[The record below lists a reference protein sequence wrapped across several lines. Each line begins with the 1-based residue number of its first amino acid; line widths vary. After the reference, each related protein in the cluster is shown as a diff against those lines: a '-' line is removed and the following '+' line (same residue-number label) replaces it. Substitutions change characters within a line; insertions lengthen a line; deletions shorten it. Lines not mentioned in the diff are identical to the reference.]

1 MLHRPIHQCL
11 TLCTLIASL
20 SACASLQPSASA
32 NTKLLPKSG
41 SQVTGNIAFTK
52 VSNGMEVSGKVSG
65 LKPNQSHGFHI
76 HEKGDCTSDDALN
89 AGVHFNPEGKRHGT
103 PAHHH
108 NHDHSHSADHH
119 AGDMPNLKA
128 DANGVAVFKV
138 VLSGITIY
146 EGVKAIAG
154 RAVIVH
160 ANEDDYVSQPVGN
173 AGGRI
178 ACGLI
183 Q

>member
-1 MLHRPIHQCL
+1 MFYRTTHQCL
-11 TLCTLIASL
+11 TLFTSIASL
-20 SACASLQPSASA
+20 SACALLQPAASA
-32 NTKLLPKSG
+32 NTNLLSKSG
-41 SQVTGNIAFTK
+41 SQVSGNIAFTQ
-52 VSNGMEVSGKVSG
+52 VSNGVEVFGKVSG

-76 HEKGDCTSDDALN
+76 HEKGDCTSNDALT
-89 AGVHFNPEGKRHGT
+89 AGGHFNPEGKKHGR
-103 PAHHH
+103 PEHHQNH
-108 NHDHSHSADHH
+108 NHQHGADHH

-128 DANGVAVFKV
+128 DANGNAIFKV
-138 VLSGITIY
+138 ILAGVTIN
-146 EGVKAIAG
+146 EGTKAIAG

>member
-1 MLHRPIHQCL
+1 MAHHLIIKL
-11 TLCTLIASL
+11 FITLVTIAGL
-20 SACASLQPSASA
+20 SACISLHTGVSAHAQLIS
-32 NTKLLPKSG
+32 KSG
-41 SQVTGNIAFTK
+41 SKVSGNIVFQQLTK
-52 VSNGMEVSGKVSG
+52 GVEISGKVSG
-65 LKPNQSHGFHI
+65 LKPNQLHGFHI
-76 HEKGDCTSDDALN
+76 HDKGDCLSIDALS
-89 AGVHFNPEGKRHGT
+89 AGGHFNPEGKKHGHQT
-103 PAHHH
+103 AHY
-108 NHDHSHSADHH
+108 DHQQGAEHH

-128 DANGVAVFKV
+128 DADGTTVFRF
-138 VLSGITIY
+138 VLLEIAINDGPKSIT
-146 EGVKAIAG
+146 G

>member
-1 MLHRPIHQCL
+1 MFHHPIHQCL
-11 TLCTLIASL
+11 TLLTLIASL
-20 SACASLQPSASA
+20 SACASLQPGALA
-32 NTKLLPKSG
+32 KTKLLSKSG
-41 SQVTGNIAFTK
+41 SQVSGEIAFTQ
-52 VSNGMEVSGKVSG
+52 VSKGVEVSGKVSG

-76 HEKGDCTSDDALN
+76 HEKGDCTSNDALS
-89 AGVHFNPEGKRHGT
+89 AGGHFNPEGKKHGNHS
-103 PAHHH
+103 HHH
-108 NHDHSHSADHH
+108 HAGLEHH

-128 DANGVAVFKV
+128 DANGTAVFKV
-138 VLSGITIY
+138 LLVGITIH
-146 EGVKAIAG
+146 EGAKAITG

-183 Q
+183 QSDR

>member
-1 MLHRPIHQCL
+1 MLRHPIHQCL
-11 TLCTLIASL
+11 TPLTIIASL

-32 NTKLLPKSG
+32 TTKLLSKSG
-41 SQVTGNIAFTK
+41 SQVTGNIAFTQ
-52 VSNGMEVSGKVSG
+52 VSQGVEVSGNVSG

-76 HEKGDCTSDDALN
+76 HEKGDCTSNDPQT
-89 AGVHFNPEGKRHGT
+89 AGGHFNPEGKRHGT

-108 NHDHSHSADHH
+108 NHDHSADHH

-128 DANGVAVFKV
+128 DANGNAIFKV
-138 VLSGITIY
+138 VLAGITIN
-146 EGVKAIAG
+146 EGMKAIAG
-154 RAVIVH
+154 RSVIVH

>member
-1 MLHRPIHQCL
+1 MFHHPIHQCL
-11 TLCTLIASL
+11 TLLTLIASL
-20 SACASLQPSASA
+20 SACASLQPGASA
-32 NTKLLPKSG
+32 NTKLLSKSG
-41 SQVTGNIAFTK
+41 SQVSGDIAFTQ
-52 VSNGMEVSGKVSG
+52 VSKGVEVSGKVSG

-76 HEKGDCTSDDALN
+76 HEKGDCTSNDALS
-89 AGVHFNPEGKRHGT
+89 AGGHFNPEGKKHGN
-103 PAHHH
+103 HSH
-108 NHDHSHSADHH
+108 NHHAGSEHH

-128 DANGVAVFKV
+128 DANGTAVFKV
-138 VLSGITIY
+138 LLAGITIH
-146 EGVKAIAG
+146 EGAKAING

-183 Q
+183 QPDR

>member
-1 MLHRPIHQCL
+1 MLHYTTQQCL
-11 TLCTLIASL
+11 ALFTLIASL
-20 SACASLQPSASA
+20 SACASLQPGASA
-32 NTKLLPKSG
+32 NTNLLSKSG
-41 SQVTGNIAFTK
+41 SQVSGNITFTQ
-52 VSNGMEVSGKVSG
+52 VSKGVEVSGKVSG

-76 HEKGDCTSDDALN
+76 HEKGDCTSNDAQT
-89 AGVHFNPEGKRHGT
+89 AGGHFNPEGKKHG
-103 PAHHH
+103 PSAQQH
-108 NHDHSHSADHH
+108 NHDHQHGTDHH

-128 DANGVAVFKV
+128 DANGNAIFKV
-138 VLSGITIY
+138 VLAGVTIN
-146 EGVKAIAG
+146 EGMKAIAG